1 MRKQVLGLVDR
12 LAERG
17 LIDRYGFLSF
27 AFGGAL
33 LIILAKAIGVGAT
46 IVAILAVSAIV
57 AYAMLVQVS
66 GTGRLR
72 GDQAGD
78 NCYYLGLIYTLAS
91 LAYAIFTFDP
101 AGTATTI
108 IQGFGV
114 ALATT
119 IVGLVL
125 RVYFNQSRPDIAE
138 AETSARLELAQAS
151 GKLKAELSRSVVS
164 MNDFSRQTRQSLEE
178 LREELVESL
187 KTVKAAAE
195 QAVQEMAERAKS
207 AVNESSDA
215 AVGRAKKLTTATDK
229 VVSGME
235 TQVTALSGLENAQER
250 ILASFGALED
260 AANRSQAILEN
271 LVDQSSRVGALQAS
285 AAESVQSIA
294 AAASLLNEH
303 VEGLN
308 GSTGRLEGVLADK
321 IAEIQVV
328 PRSVADSAVGGIEE
342 AIGRIHRDLQ
352 TVVETQKG
360 VLEALSEQVRG
371 SAEAAS
377 RHNGA
382 LEAELARSRD
392 NVAKVH
398 TALVDM
404 TGQLANR
411 VEARTV

>member
-1 MRKQVLGLVDR
+1 MKRQVFSFVDR

-17 LIDRYGFLSF
+17 LIDRFGFLCF
-27 AFGGAL
+27 AFGGAA
-33 LIILAKAIGVGAT
+33 LIILAKAIGVNAVV
-46 IVAILAVSAIV
+46 VALLAAGAIV
-57 AYAMLVQVS
+57 AYAVMVQSS

-119 IVGLVL
+119 IIGLVL

-138 AETSARLELAQAS
+138 SETTARLELAAAS

-178 LREELVESL
+178 LREEIVVSL
-187 KTVKAAAE
+187 QAVKAGAE
-195 QAVQEMAERAKS
+195 QAVQQMSQHATS
-207 AVNESSDA
+207 AVTDNSDA
-215 AVGRAKKLTTATDK
+215 AISRSKKLSTATDK
-229 VVSGME
+229 IVSGME
-235 TQVTALSGLENAQER
+235 NHVATLSGLESAQAQ
-250 ILASFGALED
+250 ISASMAALET
-260 AANRSQAILEN
+260 AAERSQSILQH
-271 LVDQSSRVGALQAS
+271 LVEQSNSISELQAGATDTVQGLAN
-285 AAESVQSIA
+285 AAG
-294 AAASLLNEH
+294 LLNQH
-303 VEGLN
+303 VADLN
-308 GSTGRLEGVLADK
+308 ASTGRLESVLVDK
-321 IAEIQVV
+321 LTEVQAV
-328 PRSVADSAVGGIEE
+328 PQTVADSAIGGIAE
-342 AIGRIHRDLQ
+342 AIERVRRDLEGIVEAQ
-352 TVVETQKG
+352 ASVVAG
-360 VLEALSEQVRG
+360 LADQVKQG
-371 SAEAAS
+371 ADAAS

-398 TALVDM
+398 SALVDM
-404 TGQLANR
+404 TGQLAAR
-411 VEARTV
+411 AEARVG